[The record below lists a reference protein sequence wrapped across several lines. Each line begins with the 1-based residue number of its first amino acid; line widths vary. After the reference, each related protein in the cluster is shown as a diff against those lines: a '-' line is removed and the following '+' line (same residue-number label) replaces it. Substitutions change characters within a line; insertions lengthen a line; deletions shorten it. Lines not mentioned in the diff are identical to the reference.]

1 MKKVKILIIS
11 ILFSFSTISAFCQDY
26 YPLIQEH
33 NTWNVLSVVGSIFDT
48 SYSTITYKLTGDTII
63 NAITYKK
70 LYASEE
76 EQAANWSL
84 WGFMREDTDKKVW
97 IRWHSD
103 EEEFLAYDFS
113 IDVGDSVLAG
123 VDNPE
128 YLRVDSI
135 SEIEIN
141 QSQRK
146 KFWLSAIN
154 YPTYYNETWIEGI
167 GSNKGICWS
176 GSIFVVGGW
185 FRLLCMHE
193 NETLIYSNPNYESC
207 YLITDINEIEN
218 PIMEV
223 FPNPATTQ
231 TWLQLPENTAL
242 SQIQIE
248 LYSPAGKLLHKTK
261 PSSNFH
267 KIDVAHLPKGLYLVR
282 LWDGERWYVEK
293 LVVH

>member
-1 MKKVKILIIS
+1 MKKVKSIIIS
-11 ILFSFSTISAFCQDY
+11 ILFSILTISAFGQDH
-26 YPLIQEH
+26 YPLIQE
-33 NTWNVLSVVGSIFDT
+33 NNSWNVLSVVGSFIDT
-48 SYSTITYKLTGDTII
+48 TYYTITYKLTGDTII
-63 NAITYKK
+63 NSKAYKK

-84 WGFMREDTDKKVW
+84 WAFMREDTDKKVW
-97 IRWHSD
+97 IRWHQD
-103 EEEFLAYDFS
+103 DEEFLAYDFS
-113 IDVGDSVLAG
+113 IDVGDSVLVG

-135 SEIEIN
+135 SEIVIN

-154 YPTYYNETWIEGI
+154 FPTYYKETWIEGI

-176 GSIFVVGGW
+176 GSVLVVGGW

-193 NETLIYSNPNYESC
+193 NETLIYANPNYESC

-218 PIMEV
+218 PIVEL
-223 FPNPATTQ
+223 FPNPANTQ
-231 TWLQLPENTAL
+231 TSLKLPENTVL
-242 SQIQIE
+242 SQTQIE
-248 LYSPAGKLLHKTK
+248 LYNPAGSLLYKAK
-261 PSSNFH
+261 PGSHFH

-282 LWDGERWYVEK
+282 VWDGERWYVEK
-293 LVVH
+293 LVVR

>member
-1 MKKVKILIIS
+1 
-11 ILFSFSTISAFCQDY
+11 
-26 YPLIQEH
+26 
-33 NTWNVLSVVGSIFDT
+33 
-48 SYSTITYKLTGDTII
+48 
-63 NAITYKK
+63 
-70 LYASEE
+70 
-76 EQAANWSL
+76 
-84 WGFMREDTDKKVW
+84 
-97 IRWHSD
+97 
-103 EEEFLAYDFS
+103 
-113 IDVGDSVLAG
+113 
-123 VDNPE
+123 
-128 YLRVDSI
+128 
-135 SEIEIN
+135 EIN